1 MNPKVKILPLSELT
15 CDERNANRGTERGQ
29 AMLESSL
36 KRLGAG
42 RSVLVDRQGRIIAGN
57 KTVEQA
63 RKLGMKQ
70 IAVIETDG
78 DTLVAVQ
85 RRDLDLKK
93 HKKAVELALA
103 DNRVAEVNLD
113 WDPEV
118 LAALDADLKQF
129 WSDDELKDL
138 LERDGEDGTDSSGE
152 LLDAISVTIDAPKAQ
167 VEKGHVWRLG
177 KHVLVCAEVLTGWP
191 LWKEHLDEEGVVFA
205 PYPGPL
211 VPFTLRADKVP
222 KVVMVQPDTYIC
234 GHIIDRFREVCG
246 DGTIKRIEPA

>member
-1 MNPKVKILPLSELT
+1 MNPKVKILPLTKLT

-42 RSVLVDRQGRIIAGN
+42 RSVLVDCQGRIIAGN

-63 RKLGMKQ
+63 RKLGLKQ
-70 IAVIETDG
+70 VVVIETDG
-78 DTLVAVQ
+78 ETLVAVQ

-93 HKKAVELALA
+93 HKKAVELAVA

-113 WDPEV
+113 WDSQV
-118 LAALDADLKQF
+118 LAALDADLKQY
-129 WSDDELKDL
+129 WNDDELREL
-138 LERDGEDGTDSSGE
+138 LENGGEEGTGSSGA
-152 LLDAISVTIDAPKAQ
+152 LLDTISVTIEAPKAQ
-167 VEKGHVWRLG
+167 VEPGQVWKLG
-177 KHVLVCAEVLTGWP
+177 KHILVCAEVLTGWP
-191 LWKEHLDEEGVVFA
+191 LWKDHLDQEGVVFA

-234 GHIIDRFREVCG
+234 GHIIDRFKEVCG
-246 DGTIKRIEPA
+246 DAKVKRIAPP